1 MINIDDRLLDQ
12 LTEKQYWLLS
22 HIVKRI
28 NKDGVC
34 WPSLETIQR
43 DTKWKD
49 WRTVNKVRDEL
60 VKMDIIIVKP
70 RMKEEG
76 GRASNMFILNTDMIG
91 VFVTAT
97 RLQAMTTPPL
107 HEMQGP
113 PLHEM
118 QPTPLHEM
126 QGEVL
131 TNEVL
136 ISSPVSPEAPN
147 RFDGLIDEAILYL
160 NSVAGKNFKPTTKK
174 YRSAINARLREGYS
188 IDDLKQVVDSK
199 FAQWGNDAKF
209 DEYLRPQTLFGT
221 NFDSYLDASKKE
233 SFSNT
238 DRQLNDIDL
247 PPEEQQGYADYIAY
261 VIETYN
267 ALYRSTCKVMSKR
280 DWHDYRN
287 NITLPGLPFQMTPN
301 EKKKLMT
308 RVHDRL
314 NSDTHFRAK
323 FSSVFEC
330 FTQSARAIINQQK
343 PIV

>member
-1 MINIDDRLLDQ
+1 MLVGVEKAIILKDLYGWCQLNQQNGRHIHNGKAWTYNSAKAFSEKYPYMKPRTIAGYLDD
-12 LTEKQYWLLS
+12 
-22 HIVKRI
+22 
-28 NKDGVC
+28 
-34 WPSLETIQR
+34 LEAGGWIESGNYNETAFDR
-43 DTKWKD
+43 TKWYAIDLKKYD
-49 WRTVNKVRDEL
+49 NAIVAAIGEKLT
-60 VKMDIIIVKP
+60 MDMQETDNGKAENSQPYHLIPSPSIS
-70 RMKEEG
+70 KEDS
-76 GRASNMFILNTDMIG
+76 RVAPD
-91 VFVTAT
+91 
-97 RLQAMTTPPL
+97 TT
-107 HEMQGP
+107 
-113 PLHEM
+113 
-118 QPTPLHEM
+118 
-126 QGEVL
+126 
-131 TNEVL
+131 
-136 ISSPVSPEAPN
+136 N
-147 RFDGLIDEAILYL
+147 RFDGLIDEAIQYL

-314 NSDTHFRAK
+314 NSDTYFRAK

>member
-60 VKMDIIIVKP
+60 VQMGIIIVKP
-70 RMKEEG
+70 RMNKQG

-91 VFVTAT
+91 VFVTAP
-97 RLQAMTTPPL
+97 RLQAMSGAPL
-107 HEMQGP
+107 HEMQGG
-113 PLHEM
+113 
-118 QPTPLHEM
+118 PLHEM

-131 TNEVL
+131 TNEL
-136 ISSPVSPEAPN
+136 SISSPVKPEGANP
-147 RFDGLIDEAILYL
+147 FDGLIDEAVEYL
-160 NSVAGKNFKPTTKK
+160 NSAAKKNFKATTKK
-174 YRSAINARLREGYS
+174 YRAAINARLREGYS
-188 IDDLKQVVDSK
+188 IDDIKQVVDSK
-199 FAQWGNDAKF
+199 VAQWGNDPKF

-221 NFDSYLDASKKE
+221 SFDSYLNAAKKE

-238 DRQLNDIDL
+238 DRQLNDIEL
-247 PPEEQQGYADYIAY
+247 PQEEQQGYADYAAY
-261 VIETYN
+261 VIENYN

-287 NITLPGLPFQMTPN
+287 NVTLPGLPFQMTPN

-308 RVHDRL
+308 RVHERL
-314 NSDTHFRAK
+314 NADTYFRAK
-323 FSSVFEC
+323 FPSVFDC
-330 FTQSARAIINQQK
+330 FIQSARAIINQQK